1 MQIGET
7 HVQSPM
13 ERKLMYFLTS
23 FFFFFHSDRMAVAF
37 KERIELLAPVRGIL
51 FYASDLLTHQTNSEF
66 CSDKD
71 GQDGVR
77 GGREVQE
84 GGNICI
90 HIADSFHC
98 TEEINTTF

>member
-1 MQIGET
+1 MFNLQWKESSCIF
-7 HVQSPM
+7 QN
-13 ERKLMYFLTS
+13 L
-23 FFFFFHSDRMAVAF
+23 FFFFFSHSDHMALAL

-51 FYASDLLTHQTNSEF
+51 VYASDLLTHQTNSEF
-66 CSDKD
+66 CGIID

-90 HIADSFHC
+90 HIADSVHC